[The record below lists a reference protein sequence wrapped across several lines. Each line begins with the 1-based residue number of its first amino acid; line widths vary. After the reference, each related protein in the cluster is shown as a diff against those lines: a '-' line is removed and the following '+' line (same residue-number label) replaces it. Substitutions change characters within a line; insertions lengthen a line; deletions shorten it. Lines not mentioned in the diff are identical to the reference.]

1 MADIAHL
8 KAKAGELRRVGLET
22 ALKANKGHIPPAF
35 SWADIAAVLFYG
47 GMLRY
52 RPGEPTW
59 ADRDRFL
66 LSKGHACLTLFAVLA
81 DIGHFDRAELDR
93 FATDGA
99 MLAGHPDTNIPGA
112 ELVSGSLGHGLGVGV
127 GQAIAARLDGR
138 DWRTVVLLGDGECY
152 EGSVWEAAMLA
163 GHQTLAN
170 LIGIVDRN
178 RLSATGFTED
188 IVALEPFADKWRAF
202 GWRVI
207 EVDGHDFTA
216 LIETFAPLFRDRAAS
231 ATGRPTMIIANTVKG
246 KGVPF
251 MENSPD
257 WHHTLPKGDQIE
269 AARAALA
276 AA

>member
-1 MADIAHL
+1 MINDIDALPAKAAMLRRMALEAAL
-8 KAKAGELRRVGLET
+8 KAK
-22 ALKANKGHIPPAF
+22 KGHLPPAF

-47 GMLRY
+47 DMLRY
-52 RPGEPTW
+52 RPGAPDW
-59 ADRDRFL
+59 AERDRFL
-66 LSKGHACLTLFAVLA
+66 LSKGHACLTLFAALA

-93 FATDGA
+93 FAADGA

-112 ELVSGSLGHGLGVGV
+112 ELVSGSLGHGLGIGV
-127 GQAIAARLDGR
+127 GQALAARLDGK

-163 GHQTLAN
+163 GHRRLSN
-170 LIGIVDRN
+170 LVAIVDRN
-178 RLSATGFTED
+178 RLSATNFTET

-202 GWRVI
+202 GWRVV
-207 EVDGHDFTA
+207 EVDGHDHAA
-216 LIETFAPLFRDRAAS
+216 LIDTFAPLLRVRDAA
-231 ATGRPTMIIANTVKG
+231 AAAPTVVIANTVKG

-251 MENSPD
+251 MENHPD
-257 WHHTLPKGDQIE
+257 WHHRMPKGDEID